1 MVSRH
6 EQQKIIIE
14 ATNNFMTEIFNV
26 YKNFKYMIYL
36 FNYFIEGFRKSIFMA
51 SIGKIEMWTA
61 QNGKSWYRGSLE
73 LNYIKNF
80 YEIEK

>member
-1 MVSRH
+1 MVTSRDAVSLKNSFLLIEVVWALMVSRH

-51 SIGKIEMWTA
+51 SIGKIEM
-61 QNGKSWYRGSLE
+61 
-73 LNYIKNF
+73 
-80 YEIEK
+80 